1 MKTKSK
7 IIAGMLALVLIGGAS
22 LTAFAATRYGS
33 PMEALAG
40 LTGKSEDALYEEMR
54 QEDKRLYEL
63 AEEAGVLEA
72 FREEM
77 LELRK
82 ERIQS
87 FVEEGRITQEEAD
100 RMLERMEE
108 RDFEGRMGFGRGF
121 GRSFGGCREEESQG
135 FQGFRGFMGFG
146 RGMRG
151 NR

>member
-1 MKTKSK
+1 MNTKSK
-7 IIAGMLALVLIGGAS
+7 IIAGMLALLLIGSAS

-40 LTGKSEDALYEEMR
+40 LTGKTEDTLYEQMR
-54 QEDKRLYEL
+54 EEDKRLYEL
-63 AEEAGVLEA
+63 AEEAGVLEE

-82 ERIQS
+82 ERMQS
-87 FVEEGRITQEEAD
+87 FVEEGRITQEQAD

-108 RDFEGRMGFGRGF
+108 RDFGGGFGFGRGF
-121 GRSFGGCREEESQG
+121 RGGCHGDGDR
-135 FQGFRGFMGFG
+135 GFRGFMGFG